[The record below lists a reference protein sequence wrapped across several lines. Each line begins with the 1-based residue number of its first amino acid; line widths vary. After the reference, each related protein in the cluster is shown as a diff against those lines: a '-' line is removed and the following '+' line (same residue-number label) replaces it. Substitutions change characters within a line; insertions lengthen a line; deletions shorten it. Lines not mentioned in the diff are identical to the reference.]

1 MPGILYLVASPI
13 GNLEDI
19 TFRAVRVL
27 RECGSIACEDTRHA
41 LKLLNH
47 YGIEKPLISYHE
59 HNELERSRELIAR
72 LLDGASVALL
82 SDAGMPLVA
91 DPGYRLVTAAVSAG
105 ISVQPI
111 PGPSAL
117 VTALAAS
124 GLPTD
129 SFHFGGFLPAKS
141 TQRLKALEAV
151 RNETATLIFFEA
163 PHRILDT
170 LADVHRVMGARPVVV
185 ARELTKTHE
194 EFLRGTAV
202 SILETLGAR
211 DVVKGEITLLIGKA
225 PKHEAPPADE
235 ASIEDAVSACEQDG
249 LSRMDAIK
257 AVARRYGLSKREVYQ
272 QVSGPASKPAR
283 RPA

>member
-19 TFRAVRVL
+19 TFRAVRIL
-27 RECGSIACEDTRHA
+27 KDCDLIACEDTRHT

-47 YGIEKPLISYHE
+47 YGIEKPLISYHD
-59 HNELERSRELIAR
+59 HNESERSAELIDR
-72 LLDGASVALL
+72 LRHGSSVALI

-91 DPGYRLVTAAVSAG
+91 DPGYRLVTAAVAEG

-129 SFHFGGFLPAKS
+129 SFRFAGFLPPKS
-141 TQRLKALEAV
+141 GQRSSVLEALKSDQ
-151 RNETATLIFFEA
+151 ATLIFYEA

-170 LADVHRVMGARPVVV
+170 LVDVDRIMGARPVVI

-194 EFLRGTAV
+194 EFLRGTARQLLE
-202 SILETLGAR
+202 ILKTR
-211 DVVKGEITLLIGKA
+211 DAVKGEITLLIGKA
-225 PKHEAPPADE
+225 GKNEAPAPDPATIDE
-235 ASIEDAVSACEQDG
+235 AVAAGEREG
-249 LSRMDAIK
+249 LTRMDAIK
-257 AVARRYGLSKREVYQ
+257 AVARQRGLSKREVYQ
-272 QVSGPASKPAR
+272 QVNLTPGK
-283 RPA
+283 

>member
-1 MPGILYLVASPI
+1 MTVAGILYLVASPI

-19 TFRAVRVL
+19 TFRAVRIL
-27 RECGSIACEDTRHA
+27 NQCDLIACEDTRHT

-47 YGIEKPLISYHE
+47 YGIEKPLLSYHD
-59 HNELERSRELIAR
+59 HNETERSAELIAR
-72 LLDGASVALL
+72 LLHGSHVALV

-91 DPGYRLVTAAVSAG
+91 DPGYRLVTGAVAEG
-105 ISVQPI
+105 IAVHPI

-129 SFHFGGFLPAKS
+129 LFRFGGFLPPKS
-141 TQRLKALEAV
+141 GQRSSALEALKGDQ
-151 RNETATLIFFEA
+151 ATLIFYEA

-170 LADVHRVMGARPVVV
+170 LADVDRIMGARPVVV

-194 EFLRGTAV
+194 EFLRGTAGQ
-202 SILETLGAR
+202 ILAILRAR

-225 PKHEAPPADE
+225 GKSEVAADE
-235 ASIEDAVSACEQDG
+235 AIPLEEAVAACEREG
-249 LSRMDAIK
+249 LNRMDAIK
-257 AVARRYGLSKREVYQ
+257 AIAKRRGLPKREVYQ
-272 QVSGPASKPAR
+272 QVIDKLT
-283 RPA
+283 

>member
-1 MPGILYLVASPI
+1 VPGILYLVASPI

-27 RECGSIACEDTRHA
+27 KECDLIACEDTRHT

-47 YGIEKPLISYHE
+47 YGIEKPLISYHD
-59 HNELERSRELIAR
+59 HNEAARSAELIGR
-72 LLDGASVALL
+72 LREGSSVALV

-91 DPGYRLVTAAVSAG
+91 DPGYRLVTAAVAAG
-105 ISVQPI
+105 VSVQPI

-129 SFHFGGFLPAKS
+129 AFRFDGFLPAKS
-141 TQRLKALEAV
+141 GQRSSVLEALK
-151 RNETATLIFFEA
+151 NEQVTIIFYEA
-163 PHRILDT
+163 PHRILET
-170 LADVHRVMGARPVVV
+170 LADVDRILGARPVVV

-194 EFLRGTAV
+194 EFLRGSARQ
-202 SILETLGAR
+202 ILEVLQAR
-211 DVVKGEITLLIGKA
+211 DAVKGEITLLIGKA
-225 PKHEAPPADE
+225 AKHEAAPDTT
-235 ASIEDAVSACEQDG
+235 SIEDAVAACEGEG

-257 AVARRYGLSKREVYQ
+257 AVARSRGMSKREVYQ
-272 QVSGPASKPAR
+272 QVNR
-283 RPA
+283 

>member
-1 MPGILYLVASPI
+1 MPGILYVVASPI

-19 TFRAVRVL
+19 TFRAVRIL
-27 RECGSIACEDTRHA
+27 KECDLIACEDTRHT

-47 YGIEKPLISYHE
+47 YGVEKPLISYHD
-59 HNELERSRELIAR
+59 HNELERSAELIAR
-72 LLDGASVALL
+72 LRHGSSVALI

-91 DPGYRLVTAAVSAG
+91 DPGYRLVAAAVAEG

-129 SFHFGGFLPAKS
+129 LFRFGGFLPPKS
-141 TQRLKALEAV
+141 GQRSSVLEALKSDP
-151 RNETATLIFFEA
+151 ATLIFYEA

-170 LADVHRVMGARPVVV
+170 LADVDRIMGGRPIVI

-194 EFLRGTAV
+194 EFLRGTARQV
-202 SILETLGAR
+202 LEILQAR
-211 DVVKGEITLLIGKA
+211 DAVKGEITLLIGKA
-225 PKHEAPPADE
+225 GKHETPADE
-235 ASIEDAVSACEQDG
+235 AIPIEEAVAACERDG
-249 LSRMDAIK
+249 LTRMDAIK
-257 AVARRYGLSKREVYQ
+257 AVARRRGLSKREVYQ
-272 QVSGPASKPAR
+272 QVIDKLT
-283 RPA
+283 

>member
-19 TFRAVRVL
+19 TFRAVRIL
-27 RECGSIACEDTRHA
+27 KECDLIACEDTRHT

-47 YGIEKPLISYHE
+47 YGIGKPLISYHD
-59 HNELERSRELIAR
+59 HNEATRSAELIAR
-72 LLDGASVALL
+72 LQAGSNVALI

-117 VTALAAS
+117 LTALAAS

-129 SFHFGGFLPAKS
+129 AFRFAGFLPAKS
-141 TQRLKALEAV
+141 GQRSSVLESFS
-151 RNETATLIFFEA
+151 NDPATLIFYEA
-163 PHRILDT
+163 PHRILDA
-170 LADVHRVMGARPVVV
+170 LADVDRIMGARLVVV

-194 EFLRGTAV
+194 EFLRGTARH
-202 SILETLGAR
+202 ILDILAAR
-211 DVVKGEITLLIGKA
+211 DAVKGEITLLIGKA
-225 PKHEAPPADE
+225 AKNEVPQLDQTSVEEAVA
-235 ASIEDAVSACEQDG
+235 ACMREG
-249 LSRMDAIK
+249 LTRMDAVK
-257 AVARRYGLSKREVYQ
+257 AVARRRGLPKREVYAQ
-272 QVSGPASKPAR
+272 SLLGR
-283 RPA
+283 E

>member
-19 TFRAVRVL
+19 TFRAVRTL
-27 RECGSIACEDTRHA
+27 KDCDLIACEDTRHT

-47 YGIEKPLISYHE
+47 YGIEKPLISYHD
-59 HNELERSRELIAR
+59 HNESERSAELIGR
-72 LLDGASVALL
+72 LRHGSSVALI

-91 DPGYRLVTAAVSAG
+91 DPGYRLVAAAVAEG

-129 SFHFGGFLPAKS
+129 LFRFGGFLPPKS
-141 TQRLKALEAV
+141 GQRSSVLEALK
-151 RNETATLIFFEA
+151 RDQATLIFYEA

-170 LADVHRVMGARPVVV
+170 LVDVDRIMGARPIVI

-194 EFLRGTAV
+194 EFLRGTARQV
-202 SILETLGAR
+202 LEILQAR
-211 DVVKGEITLLIGKA
+211 DAVKGEITLLIGKA
-225 PKHEAPPADE
+225 GKREATPESTTIEE
-235 ASIEDAVSACEQDG
+235 AVAAFEREG
-249 LSRMDAIK
+249 LARMDAIK
-257 AVARRYGLSKREVYQ
+257 AVAKRRGLSKREVYQ
-272 QVSGPASKPAR
+272 KVIK
-283 RPA
+283 

>member
-19 TFRAVRVL
+19 TFRAVRIL
-27 RECGSIACEDTRHA
+27 KECDLIACEDTRHT

-47 YGIEKPLISYHE
+47 YGIGKPLISYHD
-59 HNELERSRELIAR
+59 HNEATRSAELIAR
-72 LLDGASVALL
+72 LQAGSNVALI

-117 VTALAAS
+117 LTALAAS

-129 SFHFGGFLPAKS
+129 AFRFAGFLPAKS
-141 TQRLKALEAV
+141 GQRSSVLESFS
-151 RNETATLIFFEA
+151 NDPATLIFYEA
-163 PHRILDT
+163 PHRILDA
-170 LADVHRVMGARPVVV
+170 LADVDRIMGARPVVV

-194 EFLRGTAV
+194 EFLRGTARH
-202 SILETLGAR
+202 ILDILAAR
-211 DVVKGEITLLIGKA
+211 DAVKGEITLLIGKA
-225 PKHEAPPADE
+225 AKNDVPQLDQTSVEEAVA
-235 ASIEDAVSACEQDG
+235 ACMREG
-249 LSRMDAIK
+249 LTRMDAVK
-257 AVARRYGLSKREVYQ
+257 AVARRRGLPKREVYAQ
-272 QVSGPASKPAR
+272 SLLGR
-283 RPA
+283 E

>member
-1 MPGILYLVASPI
+1 VPGILYLVASPI

-27 RECGSIACEDTRHA
+27 KECDLIACEDTRHT

-47 YGIEKPLISYHE
+47 YGTEKPLISYHD
-59 HNELERSRELIAR
+59 HNEVARSAELIGR
-72 LLDGASVALL
+72 LREGSSVALV

-91 DPGYRLVTAAVSAG
+91 DPGYRLVTAAVAAG
-105 ISVQPI
+105 VSVQPI

-129 SFHFGGFLPAKS
+129 AFRFDGFLPAKS
-141 TQRLKALEAV
+141 GQRSSVLESLK
-151 RNETATLIFFEA
+151 NEQATIIFYEA
-163 PHRILDT
+163 PHRILET
-170 LADVHRVMGARPVVV
+170 LADVDRILGPRPVVV

-194 EFLRGTAV
+194 EFLRGSARQ
-202 SILETLGAR
+202 ILEVLQAR
-211 DVVKGEITLLIGKA
+211 DAVKGEITLLIGKA
-225 PKHEAPPADE
+225 AKHEAAPDTT
-235 ASIEDAVSACEQDG
+235 SIEDAVAACEGEG

-257 AVARRYGLSKREVYQ
+257 AVARSRGMSKREVYQ
-272 QVSGPASKPAR
+272 QVNR
-283 RPA
+283 

>member
-19 TFRAVRVL
+19 TFRAVRTL
-27 RECGSIACEDTRHA
+27 KDCDLIACEDTRHT

-47 YGIEKPLISYHE
+47 YGIEKPLISYHD
-59 HNELERSRELIAR
+59 HNESERSAELIAKLR
-72 LLDGASVALL
+72 HGSSVALI

-91 DPGYRLVTAAVSAG
+91 DPGYRLVTAAVAEG

-129 SFHFGGFLPAKS
+129 SFRFAGFLPPKS
-141 TQRLKALEAV
+141 GQRSNVLEALKSDQ
-151 RNETATLIFFEA
+151 ATLIFYEA

-170 LADVHRVMGARPVVV
+170 LVDVDRIMGARPVVV

-194 EFLRGTAV
+194 EFLRGTARQV
-202 SILETLGAR
+202 LEILKAR
-211 DVVKGEITLLIGKA
+211 DAVKGEITLLIGKA
-225 PKHEAPPADE
+225 GKREPTALESTTLEEAVA
-235 ASIEDAVSACEQDG
+235 AVEREG
-249 LSRMDAIK
+249 LTRMDAIK
-257 AVARRYGLSKREVYQ
+257 AVARRRGLSKREVYQ
-272 QVSGPASKPAR
+272 QVNLTPGN
-283 RPA
+283 